1 MFLNEAFATTPLDRV
16 SLPQG
21 NLDIDERVRTN
32 PFPWTGQFSPQLAEA
47 LLVAFA
53 PRTGVILDPFAGSGT
68 SLVEAARQGLG
79 ACGVE
84 LNPAAVLMARV
95 YQMAN
100 LDSAMRAIVLDGLRA
115 RLFDAIG
122 PPHGPL
128 FSDGTCSTPNRAA
141 LEAALVHVWREAA
154 PGPARTLAAAL
165 VVLCDFHRVHLDT
178 DTAHKAWLRIER
190 TVHTLP
196 ESLPRISVHHADARA
211 LPVES
216 GSVDM
221 VLTSPPYINVHNL
234 PESLPRISVHHA
246 DARALPVESGSVDM
260 VLTSPPYINVH
271 NYHQKFRRSVEAM
284 GWDVLTVAR
293 SEIGSN
299 RQNRGNRFLTVIQ
312 YALDMTLA
320 LREMVRVTRA
330 GARLI
335 LVLGRESSVRGTRFF
350 NGALVAELAV
360 QCVGLEIERRQE
372 RVFRNRYGADIC
384 EDILHFRATGEA
396 PDEGTSMTAAR
407 RIAGR
412 ARSPQLVPPHLREN
426 ARGLTTR
433 WHASTRSCHHR

>member
-1 MFLNEAFATTPLDRV
+1 MFLNEAFATTPLDRE

-21 NLDIDERVRTN
+21 SLDIAKRVRTN

-47 LLVAFA
+47 LLVAYA
-53 PRTGVILDPFAGSGT
+53 PRAGVILDPFAGSGT

-95 YQMAN
+95 YQMGN
-100 LDSAMRAIVLDGLRA
+100 LNSAMRAVVLDGLRH

-122 PPHGPL
+122 LPHGPL
-128 FSDGTCSTPNRAA
+128 FSDGTCSMPDRAA
-141 LEAALVHVWREAA
+141 LEAALIQMWREAA
-154 PGPARTLAAAL
+154 PGPAQSIAAAL
-165 VVLCDFHRVHLDT
+165 VVLCDFHRAHLDT
-178 DTAHKAWLRIER
+178 DTAHKTWLRIER
-190 TVHTLP
+190 TVRTLP
-196 ESLPRISVHHADARA
+196 ESVPRISVHHADARA
-211 LPVES
+211 LPVET
-216 GSVDM
+216 D
-221 VLTSPPYINVHNL
+221 
-234 PESLPRISVHHA
+234 
-246 DARALPVESGSVDM
+246 SVDM

-284 GWDVLTVAR
+284 GWNVLTVAR

-320 LREMVRVTRA
+320 LREMVRVTNT

-335 LVLGRESSVRGTRFF
+335 LVLGRESLVRGARFF

-372 RVFRNRYGADIC
+372 RVFRNRYGADIY
-384 EDILHFRATGEA
+384 EDILHFRAASEI
-396 PDEGTSMTAAR
+396 PDLETSMTVAR
-407 RIAGR
+407 RIAAQVLSATRPAVPSAKRVGIDDAI
-412 ARSPQLVPPHLREN
+412 ARIDTVAPSPIAPVAPSNLPV
-426 ARGLTTR
+426 
-433 WHASTRSCHHR
+433 

>member
-1 MFLNEAFATTPLDRV
+1 MFLNESFATTPLDRE

-21 NLDIDERVRTN
+21 YLDIAERVRTN
-32 PFPWTGQFSPQLAEA
+32 PFPWTGQFSPQLVEA
-47 LLVAFA
+47 LLVAYA

-95 YQMAN
+95 YQMVN
-100 LDSAMRAIVLDGLRA
+100 LNSAMRAVVLDGLRD

-128 FSDGTCSTPNRAA
+128 FSDGTCSMPDRTA
-141 LEAALVHVWREAA
+141 LEAALVQVWREAA
-154 PGPARTLAAAL
+154 PGPTESLAAAL
-165 VVLCDFHRVHLDT
+165 VVLCDFYRAHLDT
-178 DTAHKAWLRIER
+178 DTAHKEWLRIER
-190 TVHTLP
+190 TVRTLP
-196 ESLPRISVHHADARA
+196 ESVPRVSVHHADARA
-211 LPVES
+211 MPV
-216 GSVDM
+216 D
-221 VLTSPPYINVHNL
+221 
-234 PESLPRISVHHA
+234 
-246 DARALPVESGSVDM
+246 SGSVDM

-271 NYHQKFRRSVEAM
+271 NYHQKFRLSVEAM
-284 GWDVLTVAR
+284 GWDVLTAAR

-335 LVLGRESSVRGTRFF
+335 LVLGRESLVRGARFF

-360 QCVGLEIERRQE
+360 QCAGLEIERRQE
-372 RVFRNRYGADIC
+372 RVFRNRYGADIY
-384 EDILHFRATGEA
+384 EDILHFRAASEI
-396 PDEGTSMTAAR
+396 PDVETSMTAAR
-407 RIAGR
+407 RIAAQVLSATRPVAPPVER
-412 ARSPQLVPPHLREN
+412 AGLDDAIARIDTVAPSPIAPVAPSNPPV
-426 ARGLTTR
+426 
-433 WHASTRSCHHR
+433 

>member
-1 MFLNEAFATTPLDRV
+1 MFLNEAFATTLLDRE

-21 NLDIDERVRTN
+21 NLDIAERVRTN

-47 LLVAFA
+47 LLVAYA
-53 PRTGVILDPFAGSGT
+53 PRAGVILDPFAGSGT
-68 SLVEAARQGLG
+68 TLVEAARQGLG

-84 LNPAAVLMARV
+84 LNPAAVLMARL
-95 YQMAN
+95 YQMVN
-100 LDSAMRAIVLDGLRA
+100 LDSVMRAVVLDGLRH

-128 FSDGTCSTPNRAA
+128 FFDGTCSIPDRAA
-141 LEAALVHVWREAA
+141 LEAALVQMWREAA
-154 PGPARTLAAAL
+154 PGPAQSIAAAL
-165 VVLCDFHRVHLDT
+165 VVLCDFHRAHLDA
-178 DTAHKAWLRIER
+178 DTAHKTWLRIER

-196 ESLPRISVHHADARA
+196 ESAPRVSVHHADARA
-211 LPVES
+211 
-216 GSVDM
+216 M
-221 VLTSPPYINVHNL
+221 
-234 PESLPRISVHHA
+234 
-246 DARALPVESGSVDM
+246 PVESGSVDM

-320 LREMVRVTRA
+320 LREMVRVTKA
-330 GARLI
+330 GARLV
-335 LVLGRESSVRGTRFF
+335 LVLGRESLVRGSRFF

-360 QCVGLEIERRQE
+360 QCVELEIERRQE
-372 RVFRNRYGADIC
+372 RVFRNRYGADIY
-384 EDILHFRATGEA
+384 EDILHFRATSEI
-396 PDEGTSMTAAR
+396 PDVETSMTAAR
-407 RIAGR
+407 RIAEQVLSATR
-412 ARSPQLVPPHLREN
+412 PVVPPAERAGLDDAI
-426 ARGLTTR
+426 ARVDTVSPSPI
-433 WHASTRSCHHR
+433 APVAPSNPPV

>member
-1 MFLNEAFATTPLDRV
+1 MFLNEAFATTPLDRE

-21 NLDIDERVRTN
+21 NLDIAERVRTN

-47 LLVAFA
+47 LLVAYA
-53 PRTGVILDPFAGSGT
+53 PRTGVVLDPFAGSGT

-100 LDSAMRAIVLDGLRA
+100 LNSAMRAVVLDGLRD

-128 FSDGTCSTPNRAA
+128 FSDGTCSMPDRAA
-141 LEAALVHVWREAA
+141 LEAALVQVWREAA
-154 PGPARTLAAAL
+154 PGPTQSLAAAL
-165 VVLCDFHRVHLDT
+165 VVLCDFHRTHLDT
-178 DTAHKAWLRIER
+178 DTAHKEWLRIER
-190 TVHTLP
+190 TVRTLP
-196 ESLPRISVHHADARA
+196 ESVPRVSVHHADARV

-216 GSVDM
+216 GSVD
-221 VLTSPPYINVHNL
+221 L
-234 PESLPRISVHHA
+234 
-246 DARALPVESGSVDM
+246 

-284 GWDVLTVAR
+284 GWDVLAVAR

-320 LREMVRVTRA
+320 LREMVRVTNT
-330 GARLI
+330 GGRLI
-335 LVLGRESSVRGTRFF
+335 LVVGRESLVRGARFF
-350 NGALVAELAV
+350 NGALVAELAA
-360 QCVGLEIERRQE
+360 QSVGLEIERRQE
-372 RVFRNRYGADIC
+372 RMFRNRYGADIY
-384 EDILHFRATGEA
+384 EDILHFRAASEIPDVEA
-396 PDEGTSMTAAR
+396 SMTAAR
-407 RIAGR
+407 RIAAQVLSATRPVAPPAER
-412 ARSPQLVPPHLREN
+412 AGIDDAIARIDAVAPSPIAPVAPSNLP
-426 ARGLTTR
+426 A
-433 WHASTRSCHHR
+433 

>member
-1 MFLNEAFATTPLDRV
+1 MFLNEAFAATPLDRE

-21 NLDIDERVRTN
+21 NLDIAERVRTN

-47 LLVAFA
+47 LLVAYA
-53 PRTGVILDPFAGSGT
+53 PQAGVILDPFAGSGT
-68 SLVEAARQGLG
+68 ALVEAARQGLG

-95 YQMAN
+95 YQMVN
-100 LDSAMRAIVLDGLRA
+100 LNSAMRAVVLDGLRH

-128 FSDGTCSTPNRAA
+128 FSDGICSVPDRAA
-141 LEAALVHVWREAA
+141 LEAALIQVWREAA
-154 PGPARTLAAAL
+154 TGPAQSIAAAL
-165 VVLCDFHRVHLDT
+165 VVLCDFHRAQLDT
-178 DTAHKAWLRIER
+178 DTAHKTWLRIER
-190 TVHTLP
+190 TVRTLP
-196 ESLPRISVHHADARA
+196 ESVPRISVHHADARA
-211 LPVES
+211 LPVE
-216 GSVDM
+216 
-221 VLTSPPYINVHNL
+221 T
-234 PESLPRISVHHA
+234 
-246 DARALPVESGSVDM
+246 GSVDM

-284 GWDVLTVAR
+284 GWNVLAIAR

-320 LREMVRVTRA
+320 LREMVRVTNT
-330 GARLI
+330 GGRLI
-335 LVLGRESSVRGTRFF
+335 LVLGRESLVRGARFF

-372 RVFRNRYGADIC
+372 RVFRNRYGADIY
-384 EDILHFRATGEA
+384 EDILHFRAASEI
-396 PDEGTSMTAAR
+396 PDEETSITAAR
-407 RIAGR
+407 RTAAQVLSATRPVAPPAERAGIDDAMARIDTVAPSPIAPV
-412 ARSPQLVPPHLREN
+412 APSNLPV
-426 ARGLTTR
+426 
-433 WHASTRSCHHR
+433 

>member
-1 MFLNEAFATTPLDRV
+1 MFLNEAFATTPLDRE

-21 NLDIDERVRTN
+21 SLDIAKRVRTN

-47 LLVAFA
+47 LLVAYA
-53 PRTGVILDPFAGSGT
+53 PRAGVILDPFAGSGT

-95 YQMAN
+95 YQMGN
-100 LDSAMRAIVLDGLRA
+100 LNSAMRAVVLDGLRH

-122 PPHGPL
+122 LPHGPL
-128 FSDGTCSTPNRAA
+128 FSDGTCSMPDRAA
-141 LEAALVHVWREAA
+141 LEAALIQMWREAA
-154 PGPARTLAAAL
+154 PGPAQSIAAAL
-165 VVLCDFHRVHLDT
+165 VVLCDFHRAHLDT
-178 DTAHKAWLRIER
+178 DTAHKTWLRIER
-190 TVHTLP
+190 TVRTLP
-196 ESLPRISVHHADARA
+196 ESVPRISVHHADARA
-211 LPVES
+211 LPVET
-216 GSVDM
+216 D
-221 VLTSPPYINVHNL
+221 
-234 PESLPRISVHHA
+234 
-246 DARALPVESGSVDM
+246 SVDM

-284 GWDVLTVAR
+284 GWNVLTVAR

-320 LREMVRVTRA
+320 LREMVRVTNT

-335 LVLGRESSVRGTRFF
+335 LVLGRESLVRGARFF

-372 RVFRNRYGADIC
+372 RVFRNRYGADIY
-384 EDILHFRATGEA
+384 EDILHFRAASEI
-396 PDEGTSMTAAR
+396 PDLETSMTAAR
-407 RIAGR
+407 RIAAQVLSATRPAVPSAKRVGIDDAI
-412 ARSPQLVPPHLREN
+412 ARIDTVAPSPIAPVAPSNLPV
-426 ARGLTTR
+426 
-433 WHASTRSCHHR
+433 

>member
-1 MFLNEAFATTPLDRV
+1 MFLNEAFAATPLDRE

-21 NLDIDERVRTN
+21 NLDIAERVRTN

-47 LLVAFA
+47 LLVAYA
-53 PRTGVILDPFAGSGT
+53 PRAGVILDPFAGSGT

-95 YQMAN
+95 YQMVN
-100 LDSAMRAIVLDGLRA
+100 LNSAMRAVVLDGLRH

-128 FSDGTCSTPNRAA
+128 FSDGTHSIPDRAA
-141 LEAALVHVWREAA
+141 LEATLIQTWREAA
-154 PGPARTLAAAL
+154 PGPAQSIAAAFI
-165 VVLCDFHRVHLDT
+165 VLCDFHRAHLDT
-178 DTAHKAWLRIER
+178 DTAHKTWLRIER
-190 TVHTLP
+190 TVRNLP
-196 ESLPRISVHHADARA
+196 ESVPRVSVHHADARA
-211 LPVES
+211 LPVE
-216 GSVDM
+216 
-221 VLTSPPYINVHNL
+221 T
-234 PESLPRISVHHA
+234 
-246 DARALPVESGSVDM
+246 GSVDM

-284 GWDVLTVAR
+284 GWNVLTVAR

-320 LREMVRVTRA
+320 LREMVRVTST

-335 LVLGRESSVRGTRFF
+335 LVLGRESLVRGARFF
-350 NGALVAELAV
+350 NGALVADLAV
-360 QCVGLEIERRQE
+360 QCVELEIERRQE
-372 RVFRNRYGADIC
+372 RVFRNRYGADIY
-384 EDILHFRATGEA
+384 EDILHFRAASEI
-396 PDEGTSMTAAR
+396 PDVETSMTAAR
-407 RIAGR
+407 RIAAQVLSATRPVAPPAER
-412 ARSPQLVPPHLREN
+412 AGIDDAMARIDTVAPSPIAPVAPSNLPV
-426 ARGLTTR
+426 
-433 WHASTRSCHHR
+433 

>member
-1 MFLNEAFATTPLDRV
+1 MFLNEAFATTPLDRE

-21 NLDIDERVRTN
+21 SLDIVERVRTN
-32 PFPWTGQFSPQLAEA
+32 PFPWTGQFSPQLVEA
-47 LLVAFA
+47 LLVAYA
-53 PRTGVILDPFAGSGT
+53 PRAGVILDPFAGSGT

-84 LNPAAVLMARV
+84 LNPAAVLMARI
-95 YQMAN
+95 YQMVN
-100 LDSAMRAIVLDGLRA
+100 LNSAVRAVVLDGLRD

-128 FSDGTCSTPNRAA
+128 FSDGTGSMPDRTA
-141 LEAALVHVWREAA
+141 LEAALVQVWREAA
-154 PGPARTLAAAL
+154 PGPAQSLAAAL
-165 VVLCDFHRVHLDT
+165 VVLCDFYRAHLDT
-178 DTAHKAWLRIER
+178 DTAHKEWLRIER
-190 TVHTLP
+190 TVRTLP
-196 ESLPRISVHHADARA
+196 ESVPRVF
-211 LPVES
+211 
-216 GSVDM
+216 
-221 VLTSPPYINVHNL
+221 
-234 PESLPRISVHHA
+234 VHHA

-320 LREMVRVTRA
+320 LREMVRVTNT

-335 LVLGRESSVRGTRFF
+335 LVLGRESLVRRARFF

-372 RVFRNRYGADIC
+372 RVFRNRYGADIY
-384 EDILHFRATGEA
+384 EDILHFRAASEI
-396 PDEGTSMTAAR
+396 PDVETSMTAAR
-407 RIAGR
+407 RIAAQVLSATRPVAPPAER
-412 ARSPQLVPPHLREN
+412 AGIDDAIARIDTVSPSPIAPVTSSNLPV
-426 ARGLTTR
+426 
-433 WHASTRSCHHR
+433 

>member
-1 MFLNEAFATTPLDRV
+1 MFLNEAFATTPLDRE

-21 NLDIDERVRTN
+21 NLDIAERVRTN

-47 LLVAFA
+47 LLVAYA
-53 PRTGVILDPFAGSGT
+53 PRAGVILDPFAGSGT

-95 YQMAN
+95 YQMVN
-100 LDSAMRAIVLDGLRA
+100 LSSAMRAVVLDGLRD

-128 FSDGTCSTPNRAA
+128 FSDGTCSMPDRAA
-141 LEAALVHVWREAA
+141 LEAALIQMWREAA
-154 PGPARTLAAAL
+154 PGPAQSLAAAL
-165 VVLCDFHRVHLDT
+165 VVLCDFYRAHLDT
-178 DTAHKAWLRIER
+178 DTAHKEWLRIER
-190 TVHTLP
+190 TVRTLGMMKP
-196 ESLPRISVHHADARA
+196 ESVPRVRHLRPSCRRAGTACRIRLGRYGAHLAPLYQCSQLSPEVPSLGRGDGLGRAD
-211 LPVES
+211 
-216 GSVDM
+216 
-221 VLTSPPYINVHNL
+221 
-234 PESLPRISVHHA
+234 PR
-246 DARALPVESGSVDM
+246 
-260 VLTSPPYINVH
+260 
-271 NYHQKFRRSVEAM
+271 
-284 GWDVLTVAR
+284 VAR

-320 LREMVRVTRA
+320 LREMVRVTNT

-335 LVLGRESSVRGTRFF
+335 LVLGRESLVRGARFF

-372 RVFRNRYGADIC
+372 RVFRNRYGADIY
-384 EDILHFRATGEA
+384 EDILHFRAASEI
-396 PDEGTSMTAAR
+396 PDVETSMTAAR
-407 RIAGR
+407 RIAALVLSATRPVAPPAER
-412 ARSPQLVPPHLREN
+412 AGIDDAVARIDTVAPSPIAPIAPSNLP
-426 ARGLTTR
+426 A
-433 WHASTRSCHHR
+433 